1 LALKSNDSSPVRL
14 TQAPNLPLDST
25 GLKHDPMAN
34 CMRIILAHGKVNIFN
49 LA

>member
-1 LALKSNDSSPVRL
+1 VRL